1 MKYVFKMMYR
11 SCLFFVVSNKGDLRM
26 LETRRFSRKLAKD
39 YNENLF
45 WLEKS
50 PPCLWPLAKLPPEPA
65 FDKIVR
71 IHVTFPSKIF

>member
-1 MKYVFKMMYR
+1 
-11 SCLFFVVSNKGDLRM
+11 M
-26 LETRRFSRKLAKD
+26 LATCRFSRKLAKD

-71 IHVTFPSKIF
+71 IHITFPSKILLIIFGWDALPKYLRKWGSFARFP